1 MKNQGYD
8 QRVRLTKSMIKS
20 AFLDLLSKKNVRH
33 ITVREL
39 CEKAQINRA
48 TFYAHYMDI
57 YDLKQQLEN
66 ELLSSFSEVFAKS
79 VAEADGSF
87 SSEKMFAEVFSLL
100 RKNSEQ
106 CVILLNSDAEIVE
119 KFVAV
124 SRDLVLEP
132 YRRFFPDADEERLE
146 NYYLFVSTGCVALIK
161 QWLLHAPDRPVEKVA
176 EEVCAIVQKG
186 IGCLQ

>member
-106 CVILLNSDAEIVE
+106 CVILLNSDA
-119 KFVAV
+119 
-124 SRDLVLEP
+124 VLP
-132 YRRFFPDADEERLE
+132 YIIRGIIW
-146 NYYLFVSTGCVALIK
+146 LFSL
-161 QWLLHAPDRPVEKVA
+161 PF
-176 EEVCAIVQKG
+176 KG
-186 IGCLQ
+186 IKKAKEKRKQKKEKEE

>member
-66 ELLSSFSEVFAKS
+66 ELLSSFSEAFAKS

-87 SSEKMFAEVFSLL
+87 SSEKMFAEVFLSCA
-100 RKNSEQ
+100 KTPNS
-106 CVILLNSDAEIVE
+106 A
-119 KFVAV
+119 
-124 SRDLVLEP
+124 
-132 YRRFFPDADEERLE
+132 
-146 NYYLFVSTGCVALIK
+146 
-161 QWLLHAPDRPVEKVA
+161 
-176 EEVCAIVQKG
+176 
-186 IGCLQ
+186 